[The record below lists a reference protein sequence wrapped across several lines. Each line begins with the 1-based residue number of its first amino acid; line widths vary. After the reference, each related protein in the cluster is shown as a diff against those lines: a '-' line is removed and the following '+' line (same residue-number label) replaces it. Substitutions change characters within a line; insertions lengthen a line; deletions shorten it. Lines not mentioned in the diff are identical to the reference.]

1 MIKAKLKF
9 VNFWARSL
17 ALASVPLLLLIVPIQ
32 AQKKTQS
39 FDNDLPSWTRKTGA
53 RQIPKGKK
61 IFPANSF
68 GAKGDGATN
77 STDSIQKAIDEAAKK
92 GGIVTFEKG
101 VYV

>member
-1 MIKAKLKF
+1 MLITKLQFLKF
-9 VNFWARSL
+9 TTRITTL
-17 ALASVPLLLLIVPIQ
+17 ALLSLLAIVSIP